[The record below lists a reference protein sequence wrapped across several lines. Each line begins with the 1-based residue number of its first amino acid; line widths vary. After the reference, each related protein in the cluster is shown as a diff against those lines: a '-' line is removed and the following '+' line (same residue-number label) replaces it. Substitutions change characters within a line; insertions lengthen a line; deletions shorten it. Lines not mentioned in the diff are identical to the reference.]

1 MRVLGLSSATKKISL
16 GFIDE
21 GKVLFD
27 KTIDELHSEKIL
39 YYVKQ
44 KGIKP
49 EQIDA
54 VAVAAGPGSYS
65 GLRGGLAT
73 AKLLAQTLNI
83 PLALA
88 STLEAIAYSQI
99 DKEGEIVVILNA
111 KRDEYNYARFKAEN
125 GKLAR
130 LTEDLVGTLDQI
142 DIKIDIKDAFVLKEK
157 DPLGKDVAKLGLT
170 RLKLGA
176 IEDPFKAVPKY
187 SHQPNIRKFEPCSK

>member
-1 MRVLGLSSATKKISL
+1 MRVLGISSATKVVSL
-16 GFIDE
+16 GFIDDD
-21 GKVLFD
+21 KVLFD

-83 PLALA
+83 PLILV
-88 STLEAIAYSQI
+88 STLEAIAYSQV
-99 DKEGEIVVILNA
+99 DKDGEIVVILNA
-111 KRDEYNYARFKAEN
+111 KRDEYNYAKFKAEK
-125 GKLAR
+125 GQLIR
-130 LTEDLVGTLDQI
+130 LTDDLVSTMD
-142 DIKIDIKDAFVLKEK
+142 KINIENTVVLKEK
-157 DPLGKDVAKLGLT
+157 DPLGINVAKVGLIKLQLGE
-170 RLKLGA
+170 
-176 IEDPFKAVPKY
+176 IEEPLKAVPKY
-187 SHQPNIRKFEPCSK
+187 SHQPNIKEYRKR

>member
-1 MRVLGLSSATKKISL
+1 MRVLGISSATKVISI

-21 GKVLFD
+21 DKVLFD
-27 KTIDELHSEKIL
+27 KTIAELHSEKIL

-83 PLALA
+83 PLVLV
-88 STLEAIAYSQI
+88 STLEAIAYDQV
-99 DKEGEIVVILNA
+99 DQDGEITVVLNA
-111 KRDEYNYARFKAEN
+111 KRDEYNYAKFKA
-125 GKLAR
+125 GKVQLIR
-130 LTEDLVGTLDQI
+130 LTDDLVSTMDKV
-142 DIKIDIKDAFVLKEK
+142 DIENSIVLKEIN
-157 DPLGKDVAKLGLT
+157 PLGINIAKLGLIM
-170 RLKLGA
+170 LKSGQ
-176 IEDPFKAVPKY
+176 IEDPLKAIPKY
-187 SHQPNIRKFEPCSK
+187 SHQPNIREYKK

>member
-1 MRVLGLSSATKKISL
+1 MRVLGISSATKVISI

-21 GKVLFD
+21 DKVLFD
-27 KTIDELHSEKIL
+27 KTIAELHSEKIL

-83 PLALA
+83 PLVLV
-88 STLEAIAYSQI
+88 STLEAIAYDQV
-99 DKEGEIVVILNA
+99 DQDGEITVVLNA
-111 KRDEYNYARFKAEN
+111 KRDEYNYAKFKA
-125 GKLAR
+125 GKGQLIR
-130 LTEDLVGTLDQI
+130 LTDDLVSTMDKV
-142 DIKIDIKDAFVLKEK
+142 DIENSIVLKEIN
-157 DPLGKDVAKLGLT
+157 PLGINIAKLGLIM
-170 RLKLGA
+170 LKSGQ
-176 IEDPFKAVPKY
+176 IEDPLKAIPKY
-187 SHQPNIRKFEPCSK
+187 SHQPNIREYKK